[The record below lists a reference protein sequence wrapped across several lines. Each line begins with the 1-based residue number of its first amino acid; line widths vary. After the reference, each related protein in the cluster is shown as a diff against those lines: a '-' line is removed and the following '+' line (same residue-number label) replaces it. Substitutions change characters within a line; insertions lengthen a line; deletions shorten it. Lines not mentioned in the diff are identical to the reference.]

1 MLLQNPR
8 SYRIMLVTCRLLPNP
23 LDRCQKADYQWR
35 WCDKRPKNTFYW
47 KFLSAYKLSRA
58 ASKLLYRYEWNK
70 ANIAFYIHTSVLLCV
85 LWRLYPLKFNY
96 FRLSLSLTHTPLPK
110 LVKSLKRL
118 EHRHPNLEACRLKI
132 RLMVQRISPVA
143 RSIHAAE
150 GNGYLTTAG
159 WGNKERERRWT
170 PPSQQTGPEKSW
182 VSNTSPFLHTTLK
195 SKITSKQSNKHQNQ
209 NNTWLGNDLS
219 LSVYTMTNLH
229 WNYLNQPRWIIYI

>member
-1 MLLQNPR
+1 MKQSQHCVLHTHLCFTLR
-8 SYRIMLVTCRLLPNP
+8 P
-23 LDRCQKADYQWR
+23 LKI
-35 WCDKRPKNTFYW
+35 TFYN
-47 KFLSAYKLSRA
+47 LT
-58 ASKLLYRYEWNK
+58 
-70 ANIAFYIHTSVLLCV
+70 ISV
-85 LWRLYPLKFNY
+85 
-96 FRLSLSLTHTPLPK
+96 SLSHTHTIPLPK

-118 EHRHPNLEACRLKI
+118 EHRHLNLEACRLST
-132 RLMVQRISPVA
+132 RLVQRISPVSP
-143 RSIHAAE
+143 SIHAAE

-229 WNYLNQPRWIIYI
+229 